1 AAHNGQ
7 GGIPGITR
15 ALTVYEN
22 CGNEISLLL
31 GTQEGKSSEGSYWK
45 NPRGVLGQYYISSI
59 KQMGILV
66 GQGQKDGLYIRTE
79 SEDKTQVSG
88 KQLADAFIQNTIGT
102 LDIFTRAILNN
113 CVTKMELEEL
123 SIDFNMLEIPES
135 SDEYNLL
142 WKLF

>member
-1 AAHNGQ
+1 
-7 GGIPGITR
+7 
-15 ALTVYEN
+15 
-22 CGNEISLLL
+22 
-31 GTQEGKSSEGSYWK
+31 
-45 NPRGVLGQYYISSI
+45 
-59 KQMGILV
+59 
-66 GQGQKDGLYIRTE
+66 
-79 SEDKTQVSG
+79 

-142 WKLF
+142 WKLFSGVDKPKEKEETYYRKETIKLLLNNVAKLENDENYNELNFPFAIYENGWRSDYGKTEKLWYSFIVEQFWSMSCTGCLNAFLK